1 MRTPSTDIFG
11 PVKENNDENIEDE
24 EQEEQEEDEEVEE
37 EQEEEEP
44 EEEEIAA
51 PKRKKKRT
59 TTMNQIHGTRYVKK
73 SGKISKQPTWEKSNS
88 SWIGENPNTMQK
100 MPLSMPY
107 YL

>member
-11 PVKENNDENIEDE
+11 PLEENNDENIEE
-24 EQEEQEEDEEVEE
+24 EQQQEEEEVKE

-44 EEEEIAA
+44 EEEPEGA

-59 TTMNQIHGTRYVKK
+59 TTMNRIRGARYVKK
-73 SGKISKQPTWEKSNS
+73 SEKISKKPTWKKSNS
-88 SWIGENPNTMQK
+88 SWIEENPNTMPK
-100 MPLSMPY
+100 MPLSTPC